1 MRIRS
6 SPRVSTVVS
15 VETQTQSGQSLNK
28 VNLDRARCCIYN
40 IGMNKQKSLAEE
52 LDKMAAECL
61 AVRVRMMN
69 RAISALYD
77 ECLRPFGLRVNQGNI
92 LVAIV
97 RREPVK
103 PAEICRFLRIEKSTF
118 SRDVDVLRRNGWLE
132 SDPPEGGRT
141 QTLRVTKTGHELLR
155 KTLPVW
161 AEAQKRAKQLLGES
175 GVEAVHQ
182 IADRIGFNAES
193 K

>member
-1 MRIRS
+1 MTKS
-6 SPRVSTVVS
+6 
-15 VETQTQSGQSLNK
+15 
-28 VNLDRARCCIYN
+28 
-40 IGMNKQKSLAEE
+40 KSLAEE
-52 LDKMAAECL
+52 FDKMAAECL
-61 AVRVRMMN
+61 AVRVRIMN

-77 ECLRPFGLRVNQGNI
+77 ESLRPFGLRVNQGNI

-97 RREPVK
+97 RREPAK
-103 PAEICRFLRIEKSTF
+103 PAEICRLLRIEKSTF

-141 QTLRVTKTGHELLR
+141 QTLRVTKAGHELLR

-161 AEAQKRAKQLLGES
+161 AEAQKKAKELLGKS
-175 GVEAVHQ
+175 GVEAVHE
-182 IADRIGFNAES
+182 IAHRIGLIAES